1 MTADYIFTAVCQSGV
16 FEIKALLLA
25 ASFSQHN
32 KANAEF
38 VLGIPEGD
46 LSPITVELI
55 EKLNLSTI
63 NIETPIK
70 NYPISNKLAV
80 FKEACHIFEGSN
92 HIFMDTDMLWLR
104 PFEGIPNVSSYDV
117 HIRPGGENSV
127 KFYKSSQ
134 DWAPIYAL
142 FGLPAPTRTIQAF
155 ESDVQILPYFNAGF
169 VCTNR
174 GKTFS
179 DSWLHTSKIIDA
191 DPRIKHTRPWLD
203 QLSLPVCC
211 ELNKLNVGS
220 LDHRLNAPNRIGKK
234 YADWQVNHYS
244 LLSSLVRQ
252 KTMTKQL
259 ISTFKMLPKLSD
271 LAEELYKKEVIK
283 TEQIKPKEI
292 FAGENRLARAKKNLQ
307 EIYDLKTAVSS
318 V

>member
-1 MTADYIFTAVCQSGV
+1 MTTDYIFTAVCQSGV

-32 KANAEF
+32 KANAQF
-38 VLGIPEGD
+38 VLGIPEGE
-46 LSPITVELI
+46 LSPITEDLI

-63 NIETPIK
+63 SIETPIRD
-70 NYPISNKLAV
+70 YPISNKLAA
-80 FKEACHIFEGSN
+80 FQKACHTFEGSN

-104 PFEGIPNVSSYDV
+104 PFEGVPNVSSYDV

-127 KFYKSSQ
+127 KFYKSSR

-142 FGLPAPTRTIQAF
+142 FSLPAPTNTIQAF

-169 VCTNR
+169 VCTNK
-174 GKTFS
+174 GKAFS

-191 DPRIKHTRPWLD
+191 SPRIKHTRPWLD

-211 ELNKLNVGS
+211 ELNNFSVGL

-234 YADWQVNHYS
+234 YANWQVNHYS

-259 ISTFKMLPKLSD
+259 SSTFKILPKISE
-271 LAEELYKKEVIK
+271 LAEELLRKELIK
-283 TEQIKPKEI
+283 REQIKPKEI
-292 FAGENRLARAKKNLQ
+292 FAGENKLARVNKNLQ
-307 EIYDLKTAVSS
+307 EIYDFKTAASS